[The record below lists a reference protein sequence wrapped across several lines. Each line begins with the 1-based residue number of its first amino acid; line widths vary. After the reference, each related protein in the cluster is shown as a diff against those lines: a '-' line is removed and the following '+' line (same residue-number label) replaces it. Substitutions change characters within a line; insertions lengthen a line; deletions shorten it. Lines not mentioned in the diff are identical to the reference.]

1 MNVLKAQVT
10 PEKVSV
16 VIVDDAKVTLE
27 ILRRTLKQAGY
38 EDIRIATSGQE
49 ALDLLQERRAN
60 LLLADWLMPG
70 MDGLELTRR
79 VRQLDEEDNQYT
91 YVVLLTGREG
101 TDSLSTAFA
110 SGVDDFV
117 NKSPDN
123 TELLLRLH
131 AAGRVSAL
139 QNELLQ
145 ANRQL
150 LELNRQLGMQNSF
163 DLQTGLGNRQYLEQ
177 ALGKLLRHVEG
188 RGGLAC
194 IAVVS
199 ITDLARLREEFGE
212 GVVDDLVETT
222 ALRLQQ
228 SVRPLD
234 TVGRLADDQFAM
246 LMHVDDQDQC
256 HPNAF
261 KRVHEALSLRAFK
274 TRRGFINAQCAIA
287 ICGIPQAATGS
298 VKNPADVLEF
308 TRAGIPQA
316 ADSMRVHQVRWP
328 GADR

>member
-1 MNVLKAQVT
+1 MNVLTAQVT
-10 PEKVSV
+10 PARVSV
-16 VIVDDAKVTLE
+16 LIVDDARVTLE

-38 EDIRIATSGQE
+38 EDIRVATSGQD
-49 ALDLLQERRAN
+49 ALDQLQDRPAN

-79 VRQLDEEDNQYT
+79 VRQLDEDNNQYT
-91 YVVLLTGREG
+91 YIVLLTGREG
-101 TDSLSTAFA
+101 SDSLSTAFA
-110 SGVDDFV
+110 GGVDDFV

-131 AAGRVSAL
+131 AAGRVAAL

-145 ANRQL
+145 ANQRL
-150 LELNRQLGMQNSF
+150 LELNRLLGTQNSF
-163 DLQTGLGNRQYLEQ
+163 DLHTGLGNRQYLEQ

-199 ITDLARLREEFGE
+199 LTDLPRLQESHGD
-212 GVVDDLVETT
+212 GVLDDLVEIT
-222 ALRLQQ
+222 AVRLQQ

-234 TVGRLADDQFAM
+234 TVGRLDEHQFAM
-246 LMHVDDQDQC
+246 LMHVDDPDQC

-261 KRVHEALSLRAFK
+261 KRVHEALNLRAFK
-274 TRRGFINAQCAIA
+274 TRQGFINVRCAMS
-287 ICGIPQAATGS
+287 ICGIPQKDITSTLQPGTLLDMAQS
-298 VKNPADVLEF
+298 
-308 TRAGIPQA
+308 GIPEA
-316 ADSMRVHQVRWP
+316 ELSGRVHQVRWQRP
-328 GADR
+328 G